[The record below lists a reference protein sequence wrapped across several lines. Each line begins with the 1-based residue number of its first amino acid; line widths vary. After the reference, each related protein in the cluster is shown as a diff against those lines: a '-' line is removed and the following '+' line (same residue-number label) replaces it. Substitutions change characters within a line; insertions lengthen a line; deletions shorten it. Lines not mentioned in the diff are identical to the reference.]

1 MFADHLF
8 ETRTHSAKYHTLTM
22 TRTTSL
28 TSRNAM
34 SLRYLSIIPLFLL
47 SAASAFAQEAKNPL
61 RFVPGDAG
69 LVIKIERPRQLVEM
83 VEKHELFQKG
93 LKLAGIREYYDTTTV
108 QQAYQ
113 LIGYFEKELGKS
125 RDEIIDDLGAG
136 GIVLAMKVSEPQ
148 WIVIVLQSKDEKSLR
163 RFMDVGLDVVAKELE
178 RQGLKDGI
186 VRSKYHGYD
195 LGKIGGE
202 LTFGIADGALIVG
215 NQEQAVNS
223 AIDVQLKKKDTK
235 NILQNPIFAEANKKA
250 PAKALA
256 WGWTNLEEARK
267 SPQFKSG
274 LDAIALDPL
283 QMVTV
288 GGVTDLVRRSP
299 YVAAAVAREGNDFR
313 LGISMPRGRDGM
325 SPLKHMILPPE
336 GAGTLPPLLP
346 PRTLSSSSY
355 YLDLNQLWE
364 KRVEILGKKNA
375 DGLEDGDKNLAKFLG
390 GIKLQK
396 LFKAMGPHQRI
407 VVAQQK
413 EQPYKIKPAAPIPA
427 FALVVDTRDPSFAK
441 DMSSIFRTGAL
452 LATFQVGLRLQE
464 ETYKDCE
471 MVSYFFSETKKVEG
485 DPQNVRFNFS
495 PTYVSVGNHFIMSA
509 TAELARDL
517 IDELRA
523 EKKQTPIKASMRTQ
537 LQASGLADLIRVN
550 EDATLTQLILA
561 QALPPKTAKE
571 ELRAIVQWIEML
583 GSLRLESTYGASDFR
598 YDILWQPKT
607 K

>member
-1 MFADHLF
+1 
-8 ETRTHSAKYHTLTM
+8 
-22 TRTTSL
+22 
-28 TSRNAM
+28 M
-34 SLRYLSIIPLFLL
+34 SMRYLSIVPLFLL
-47 SAASAFAQEAKNPL
+47 SAASVFAQEAKNPL
-61 RFVPGDAG
+61 RFVPGDAEFV
-69 LVIKIERPRQLVEM
+69 LKIDRPRHLVEM

-93 LKLAGIREYYDTTTV
+93 LKLAGIREYYDTSTF
-108 QQAYQ
+108 QQIYQ

-136 GIVLAMKVSEPQ
+136 GIAVGSDTFAAKR
-148 WIVIVLQSKDEKSLR
+148 IVIVLQSKDEKSLR
-163 RFMDVGLDVVAKELE
+163 RFMDVGHDVVAKELE

-202 LTFGIADGALIVG
+202 LTFGIADGALIIS
-215 NQEQAVNS
+215 NQEQTVKA

-235 NILQNPIFAEANKKA
+235 SILQNPIFVEANKKA

-256 WGWTNLEEARK
+256 WGWINLEEARK
-267 SPQFKSG
+267 NPQFKSG

-283 QMVTV
+283 QMVSV

-299 YVAAAVAREGNDFR
+299 YVAAAVTREGNDFR
-313 LGISMPRGRDGM
+313 LGISMPRGREGM

-346 PRTLSSSSY
+346 PRTLSSTSF
-355 YLDLNQLWE
+355 YLDLNQFWE

-375 DGLEDGDKNLAKFLG
+375 DGLEAGDKNLAKVLG

-396 LFKAMGPHQRI
+396 LFKAIGPHQRL
-407 VVAQQK
+407 VFAQQK
-413 EQPYKIKPAAPIPA
+413 EQMYKIKPAAPIPA

-441 DMSSIFRTGAL
+441 DMGSIFRTGAL
-452 LATFQVGLRLQE
+452 LATFQVGLRLKE

-471 MVSYFFSETKKVEG
+471 MVSYFFSETKKVEF

-495 PTYVSVGNHFIMSA
+495 PTYVSVGDQFIMSA

-517 IDELRA
+517 IDLLQA
-523 EKKQTPIKASMRTQ
+523 EKKQTPLKASMRTQ
-537 LQASGLADLIRVN
+537 LQAAGLADLIRAN

-571 ELRAIVQWIEML
+571 ELQSLIRWIEML

-598 YDILWQPKT
+598 YDIFWQPKA